1 MQLIGSDDLALILCA
16 INNEIATLQAQEC
29 DPQNAEAVEAL
40 QDFVEL
46 LQSGEWVICDTKPQ
60 CCAPDEKGERCEA
73 EGYLVP
79 TLYVRD
85 SKGQIVAQLETQPP
99 LLLCADHAINNVQA
113 FFPVAAWRDIQA
125 QVSQHYQGM
134 LVSYDDARLYF
145 RNIKTNQMEPP
156 AKLAL
161 VKP

>member
-1 MQLIGSDDLALILCA
+1 MHTIGTDDLELILCA
-16 INNEIATLQAQEC
+16 INNEIATLQAQ
-29 DPQNAEAVEAL
+29 QAENEVIETL
-40 QDFVEL
+40 QDFEEL
-46 LQSGEWVICDTKPQ
+46 LRSGEWVIVDTKPQ

-85 SKGQIVAQLETQPP
+85 NAGNIVAQLETQPP
-99 LLLCADHAINNVQA
+99 LFLCADHAINSVEE
-113 FFPVAAWRDIQA
+113 FFPPVVWRNIQA
-125 QVSQHYQGM
+125 QVSQRYKGM
-134 LVSYDDARLYF
+134 LVSYDDAYLFY
-145 RNIKTNQMEPP
+145 RNTKTNQMEPP